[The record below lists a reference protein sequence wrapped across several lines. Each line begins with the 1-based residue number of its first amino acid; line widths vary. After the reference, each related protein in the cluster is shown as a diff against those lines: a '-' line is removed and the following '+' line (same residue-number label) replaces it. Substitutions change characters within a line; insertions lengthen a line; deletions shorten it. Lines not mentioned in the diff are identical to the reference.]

1 MKEES
6 KKSII
11 NYILNISII
20 VFTIICL
27 VLGYSLLKNSLASK
41 QEKSKSITDTLKT
54 PITNQPNK
62 AYQIDV
68 QNGTGENGVAAD
80 FRAYLKKKGF
90 DVVEMGN
97 YKNTDV
103 NKTMIIDRN
112 GNKNAAK
119 RVAESLGINEKNIIQ
134 QKDTT
139 SFLDVTVIIGKD
151 FQELNPYKEKVKK

>member
-6 KKSII
+6 KKSFL

-27 VLGYSLLKNSLASK
+27 ILGYSLIKNSLAFK
-41 QEKSKSITDTLKT
+41 QEKQKSITDTLKT
-54 PITNQPNK
+54 TLTNQPNK

-68 QNGTGENGVAAD
+68 QNGTGENGIAAD
-80 FRAYLKKKGF
+80 FRAYLKTKGF

-103 NKTMIIDRN
+103 NKTMVIDRN
-112 GNKNAAK
+112 GNMNAAK
-119 RVAESLGINEKNIIQ
+119 KVAESLGVPEKNIIQ

>member
-1 MKEES
+1 MREES
-6 KKSII
+6 KKSIL
-11 NYILNISII
+11 NYVLNISII

-27 VLGYSLLKNSLASK
+27 VLGYSLFKNSLASK
-41 QEKSKSITDTLKT
+41 QEKPKSITDTLKT
-54 PITNQPNK
+54 TITNQPSK

-103 NKTMIIDRN
+103 NKTMVIDRT

-119 RVAESLGINEKNIIQ
+119 KVAESLGINEKNIVQ

-139 SFLDVTVIIGKD
+139 SFLDATVIIGKD
-151 FQELNPYKEKVKK
+151 YQELNPYKEKIKK

>member
-6 KKSII
+6 KKSIL
-11 NYILNISII
+11 NYVLNISII

-27 VLGYSLLKNSLASK
+27 VLGYSLFKNSFASRQDK
-41 QEKSKSITDTLKT
+41 PKSITDTLKT
-54 PITNQPNK
+54 TITNQPSK

-68 QNGTGENGVAAD
+68 QNGTGENCVAAD

-103 NKTMIIDRN
+103 NKTMVIDRT

-119 RVAESLGINEKNIIQ
+119 KVAESLGINEKNIIQ

-139 SFLDVTVIIGKD
+139 SFLDATVIIGKD
-151 FQELNPYKEKVKK
+151 YQDLNPFKEKVKK

>member
-6 KKSII
+6 KKSFL
-11 NYILNISII
+11 NYVLNISII

-27 VLGYSLLKNSLASK
+27 VLGYSLFKNSLASR
-41 QEKSKSITDTLKT
+41 QEKQKSITDTLRT
-54 PITNQPNK
+54 NITNQPNK

-68 QNGTGENGVAAD
+68 QNGTGENGIAAD

-103 NKTMIIDRN
+103 NKTMVIDRN
-112 GNKNAAK
+112 GNMNAAK
-119 RVAESLGINEKNIIQ
+119 KVAESLGVTEKNIIQ

>member
-6 KKSII
+6 KKSVL
-11 NYILNISII
+11 NYVLNISII

-27 VLGYSLLKNSLASK
+27 VLGYSLLKNSFASRQDK
-41 QEKSKSITDTLKT
+41 PKSIADTLKST
-54 PITNQPNK
+54 ITNQPSK

-103 NKTMIIDRN
+103 NKTMVIDRT

-119 RVAESLGINEKNIIQ
+119 KVAESLGINEKNIVQ

-139 SFLDVTVIIGKD
+139 SFLDATVIIGKD
-151 FQELNPYKEKVKK
+151 YQDLNPYKEKVKK